1 MAEINKSYFEN
12 LLASKRVSMRQLADR
27 MGMSHSQLSVTFSG
41 KRRMQLEEAVTLAEI
56 FGEPL
61 TRIIEASGVPVGP
74 SAGARLKVIG
84 AAGGDGTV
92 SHIEEMQAPSVAM
105 IDLPEEAIAIQ
116 CRTSE
121 TALAWMDGWTYFCA
135 KPAGVDSDSLGRFC
149 FLKIKDGP
157 AVLATIKRGY
167 EEGTVNLSGPYS
179 AENVRLEWSTPIL
192 ATKN

>member
-1 MAEINKSYFEN
+1 MSEINKSYFEN
-12 LLASKRVSMRQLADR
+12 LLANKRISMRALADR

-41 KRRMQLEEAVTLAEI
+41 KRRMQLEEAVTLSEI

-74 SAGARLKVIG
+74 VSGARLTVVG
-84 AAGGDGTV
+84 AAIGDGTV
-92 SHIEEMQAPSVAM
+92 SHIDETQAPSVGVPE
-105 IDLPEEAIAIQ
+105 LPEDAIAIQ

-121 TALAWMDGWTYFCA
+121 SALAWMDGWILFCS
-135 KPAGVDSDSLGRFC
+135 KPSGVHGDSLGRFC

-179 AENVRLEWSTPIL
+179 AENVRIEWATPII